1 MAQPQTNLRL
11 SDEGRKLL
19 DAIAGMYGLTITNVA
34 EIAIRNLARQV
45 GLWKGGDPSA
55 LLGGGMGGGD

>member
-11 SDEGRKLL
+11 TDEGRDLL

-34 EIAIRNLARQV
+34 EIAIRNLAKKV
-45 GLWKGGDPSA
+45 GLWKGADAAA
-55 LLGGGMGGGD
+55 LLGTDGGES